1 MKCHTDP
8 WTWLSCGRDVT
19 AVGMHSDAQID
30 RVLKVRGGLLTHSL
44 FSGEVE
50 T

>member
-1 MKCHTDP
+1 MKYHTQP
-8 WTWLSCGRDVT
+8 WTWLSCDHDRT
-19 AVGMHSDAQID
+19 AIDMHSDAQMD
-30 RVLKVRGGLLTHSL
+30 RVLKVRGFSL